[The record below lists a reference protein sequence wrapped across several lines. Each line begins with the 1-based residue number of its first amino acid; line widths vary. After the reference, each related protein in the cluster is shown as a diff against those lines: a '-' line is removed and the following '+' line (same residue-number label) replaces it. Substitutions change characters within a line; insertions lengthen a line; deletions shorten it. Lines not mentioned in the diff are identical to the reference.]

1 MMRWKKGSP
10 MEPALR
16 QGAHIY
22 IPFKD
27 GCAVL
32 DMSCKP
38 RMFKSAKR
46 FAQCYPE
53 QTDGV
58 TIVEYAPVREVPA
71 NEKE

>member
-1 MMRWKKGSP
+1 MKGKRDTP

-22 IPFKD
+22 IPFRD
-27 GCAVL
+27 GGAVL
-32 DMSCKP
+32 DVSCKP

-46 FAQCYPE
+46 FGQCYPD
-53 QTDGV
+53 QPDGV

-71 NEKE
+71 NER

>member
-1 MMRWKKGSP
+1 MKGKRNTP

-22 IPFKD
+22 ILFRD

-32 DMSCKP
+32 DVSCKP

-46 FAQCYPE
+46 FAQCYPD

-71 NEKE
+71 NER